1 MKWGVVNIESKEN
14 VVIILYIY
22 MVYIIGSCCFVMFIF
37 VNFIVYFMLLMLR
50 LVFFRKMV
58 FFLDKI
64 FWFG

>member
-22 MVYIIGSCCFVMFIF
+22 MVYFIGSCGFFMFIF